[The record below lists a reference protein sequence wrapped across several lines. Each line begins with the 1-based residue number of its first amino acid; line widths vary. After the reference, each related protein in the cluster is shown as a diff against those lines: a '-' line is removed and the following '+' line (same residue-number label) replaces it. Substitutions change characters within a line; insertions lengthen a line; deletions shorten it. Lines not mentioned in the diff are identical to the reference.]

1 MDIKE
6 LEQKVLQVF
15 KLLNKPFQ
23 EQVGEPMEIVG
34 STDFLNFL
42 RNGPNRKL
50 VIFNESYGDY
60 EHEESMSDDVE
71 ISIGAD
77 NDAIY
82 SAAVDLL
89 TKEFGTPSPQP
100 VESYDEL
107 PFSRIHFKES
117 ADVED
122 GEWTPEYD
130 GGALFE
136 NADDF
141 VFEYW
146 HQNNQYIVLQNGKIW
161 GDGDFTFYVL
171 VAISKH

>member
-1 MDIKE
+1 MDTNE
-6 LEQKVLQVF
+6 LEQKIMHVVEI
-15 KLLNKPFQ
+15 LNKPFDGH
-23 EQVGEPMEIVG
+23 VGEPIEVSG
-34 STDFLNFL
+34 NGNFSNFL

-60 EHEESMSDDVE
+60 EHDESMSDEVE
-71 ISIGAD
+71 ISMSAD

-82 SAAVDLL
+82 SAAVDLFA
-89 TKEFGTPSPQP
+89 KEFGPPLP
-100 VESYDEL
+100 LPIESYDEL
-107 PFSRIHFKES
+107 PFSRTNFDDS
-117 ADVED
+117 ADDEEGD
-122 GEWTPEYD
+122 WTPEYD

-146 HQNNQYIVLQNGKIW
+146 NQNNQYIVLQNGKIW

>member
-1 MDIKE
+1 MNIKE
-6 LEQKVLQVF
+6 LEQKVSQVVE
-15 KLLNKPFQ
+15 LLNEPFD
-23 EQVGEPMEIVG
+23 EHVGEPAEVSG
-34 STDFLNFL
+34 NSNFSNFL

-60 EHEESMSDDVE
+60 EHDESMSDDVE
-71 ISIGAD
+71 ISMSAD
-77 NDAIY
+77 NNAIY
-82 SAAVDLL
+82 SAAVGLL

-107 PFSRIHFKES
+107 PFSRIHFDDS
-117 ADVED
+117 ADIED

-136 NADDF
+136 NSDDF

-146 HQNNQYIVLQNGKIW
+146 HQNNQYIVLQSGKIW

-171 VAISKH
+171 AAISKH